1 MTTGKLSPTPRS
13 AFKVQVYIV
22 KLLKKRLKRLYI
34 LQLWLNLCYKT
45 KDEVYHVLNKWKIE
59 SLKKYLITKYHKQ
72 NKPTSTFEAIKRSEP
87 IKRSEADA
95 KEDTINHN
103 KRENEWCI

>member
-59 SLKKYLITKYHKQ
+59 SLKKYLITKYKQHKR
-72 NKPTSTFEAIKRSEP
+72 TSTFESIKRSEP
-87 IKRSEADA
+87 IKRSETDA
-95 KEDTINHN
+95 KEDTINHY
-103 KRENEWCI
+103 KREN

>member
-72 NKPTSTFEAIKRSEP
+72 HKPTSTFESIKRSEP
-87 IKRSEADA
+87 IKRSETDA
-95 KEDTINHN
+95 KEDTINHY
-103 KRENEWCI
+103 KREN